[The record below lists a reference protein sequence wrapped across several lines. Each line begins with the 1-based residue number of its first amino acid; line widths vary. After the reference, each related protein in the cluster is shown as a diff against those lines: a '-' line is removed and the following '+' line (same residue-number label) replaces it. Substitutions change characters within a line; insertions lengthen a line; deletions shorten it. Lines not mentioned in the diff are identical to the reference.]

1 MERAQF
7 RITLFAVM
15 VSLAL
20 GIVLGRVAFLV
31 WEGRGWRENE
41 SLQTVRGP
49 ILDRRG
55 ITLALTEEA
64 STIGIAPEE
73 VVDPEFT
80 AAQVARFIDM
90 EEAEIL
96 RRFYLYRD
104 RKYFLLERQV
114 DNFAAERLMELQIPG
129 IHRDFEYR
137 RVYPSADLAANL
149 LGFVGQDASSALEGI
164 ERDYNDVLLE
174 SYGEP
179 RGPSLYLTIDSLI
192 QFRLEEALKEGFEK
206 SDAKRAVGL
215 FMHIP
220 TGEILAMA
228 NLPDFDPNRYNRYS
242 ASERGNWAIRLNYE
256 PGSTVKVLMTAILLS
271 SKTYTPGKR
280 YVCNGKYDFETGSV
294 RCLRGGHTH
303 AHGSLTLEEI
313 IKESCNVGMIK
324 AMQSV
329 PREELYRKMKALGL
343 GDRTG
348 ILPEGSGET
357 EGYLPAPENW
367 VKSTRFYYPI
377 GQGFSVTPIQL
388 LRAAS
393 VIGNDGSLVHP
404 RIVKRIVT
412 EDGRSVEESKTAVD
426 VTPFQPEQLARVR
439 HMMRL
444 VVKAGTGRAANL
456 SEIQIIGKT
465 GTGQKSSASGY
476 TDRYAVS
483 FLGMF
488 PAENPEYIGLI
499 LYDDVSGQWAGGSL
513 AAPVFKKFVE
523 SILPIIR
530 APRQTYR
537 AHRFETTP
545 GHPSSVAEDRLADFR
560 GMSAI
565 QALELIGKE
574 YKTPVQ
580 FSGSGTVF
588 KQEPPP
594 GTPMERVNKIILYLD
609 SQSL

>member
-1 MERAQF
+1 MERARF
-7 RITLFAVM
+7 RITLFAVFI
-15 VSLAL
+15 SLGL

-31 WEGRGWRENE
+31 WEGRGWREGSSIE
-41 SLQTVRGP
+41 TVRGP

-80 AAQVARFIDM
+80 ASQVSRYIDM

-96 RRFYLYRD
+96 RRFYLYRE
-104 RKYFLLERQV
+104 RKYFLLKRQV

-129 IHRDFEYR
+129 VHRDFEYR
-137 RVYPSADLAANL
+137 RVYPSAELASNL
-149 LGFVGQDASSALEGI
+149 LGFVGQDASKALEGI
-164 ERDYNDVLLE
+164 ERDYNEVLLE

-192 QFRLEEALKEGFEK
+192 QFRMEEALKEGFEK
-206 SDAKRAVGL
+206 SDAKKAVGL

-228 NLPDFDPNRYNRYS
+228 NLPNFDPNRYSRYP
-242 ASERGNWAIRLNYE
+242 ATDRGNWAIRLNYE
-256 PGSTVKVLMTAILLS
+256 PGSTVKVLMASILLS
-271 SKTYTPGKR
+271 SSHYQPGKR
-280 YVCNGKYDFETGSV
+280 YVCKGKYDFETGSV
-294 RCLRGGHTH
+294 RCLRGGHTY
-303 AHGSLTLEEI
+303 AHGALTLEEI
-313 IKESCNVGMIK
+313 IRESCNVGMIK
-324 AMQSV
+324 AMEAV

-343 GDRTG
+343 GERTG

-357 EGYLPAPENW
+357 EGYLPPPENW

-404 RIVKRIVT
+404 RIVRKIVT
-412 EDGRSVEESKTAVD
+412 EDGRAVEESKTAVD
-426 VTPFQPEQLARVR
+426 VTPFQPAQLAHIRE
-439 HMMRL
+439 MMRM
-444 VVKAGTGRAANL
+444 VVKSGTGRAADMD
-456 SEIQIIGKT
+456 EIRIIGKT

-476 TDRYAVS
+476 SDRYAVS

-488 PAENPEYIGLI
+488 PEDNPEYVGLI
-499 LYDDVSGQWAGGSL
+499 LFDDVSGRWAGGSL
-513 AAPVFKKFVE
+513 AAPVFKKFVT
-523 SILPIIR
+523 SILPIIK
-530 APRQTYR
+530 APRKTYR
-537 AHRFETTP
+537 AHRFKTESRHPGSAPAET
-545 GHPSSVAEDRLADFR
+545 LADFK

-574 YKTPVQ
+574 YQKPVQ
-580 FSGSGTVF
+580 FSGSGAVF

-594 GTPMERVNKIILYLD
+594 GTPLNRVNRIILYLD
-609 SQSL
+609 SRSL

>member
-1 MERAQF
+1 MEKARF
-7 RITLFAVM
+7 RITMVAV
-15 VSLAL
+15 VISLGL
-20 GIVLGRVAFLV
+20 GVVLGRVAFLV
-31 WEGRGWRENE
+31 WEGRAWRQSSDIE
-41 SLQTVRGP
+41 TVRGP

-80 AAQVARFIDM
+80 AAQISRFIDM
-90 EEAEIL
+90 DETEIL

-104 RKYFLLERQV
+104 RKYFLIKRQV

-129 IHRDFEYR
+129 VHRDFEYR
-137 RVYPSADLAANL
+137 RVYPSADLASNL
-149 LGFVGQDASSALEGI
+149 LGFVGQDSSRALEGI
-164 ERDYNDVLLE
+164 ERDYNEVLLE

-192 QFRLEEALKEGFEK
+192 QYRLEEALQEGFEK
-206 SDAKRAVGL
+206 SEAKRAVGL

-228 NLPDFDPNRYNRYS
+228 NLPDFDPNRYNRFS

-256 PGSTVKVLMTAILLS
+256 PGSTVKILMAAILLS
-271 SKTYTPGKR
+271 SNHYTPGKR
-280 YVCNGKYDFETGSV
+280 YTCNGKYDFESGSV
-294 RCLRGGHTH
+294 RCLRGGKTH

-313 IKESCNVGMIK
+313 IRESCNVGMIK
-324 AMQSV
+324 AMESV
-329 PREELYRKMKALGL
+329 PREELYRKMTALGL
-343 GDRTG
+343 GQRTG

-357 EGYLPAPENW
+357 EGYLPPPENW

-393 VIGNDGSLVHP
+393 VIGSDGSLVHP
-404 RIVKRIVT
+404 RIVQRIVT
-412 EDGRSVEESKTAVD
+412 EDGRSVEQSKTVVD
-426 VTPFQPEQLARVR
+426 VTPLQPEQLARIR
-439 HMMRL
+439 DMMRM
-444 VVKAGTGRAANL
+444 VVRSGTGRAANL
-456 SEIQIIGKT
+456 KEINIIGKT

-483 FLGMF
+483 FIGMF

-513 AAPVFKKFVE
+513 AAPVFRKFTE

-530 APRQTYR
+530 APRKVYQ
-537 AHRFETTP
+537 AHRFETKHRHP
-545 GHPSSVAEDRLADFR
+545 GPVPEGRLPDFR

-565 QALELIGKE
+565 QALEIIGKE
-574 YKTPVQ
+574 YRKPVQ
-580 FSGSGTVF
+580 FSGSGTIF
-588 KQEPPP
+588 KQEPEP
-594 GTPMERVNKIILYLD
+594 GTPVERINRIILYLD
-609 SQSL
+609 SRSL

>member
-7 RITLFAVM
+7 RITLFAVFI
-15 VSLAL
+15 SLCL
-20 GIVLGRVAFLV
+20 GIALGRVAFLV
-31 WEGRGWRENE
+31 WDGRGWRESA
-41 SLQTVRGP
+41 SLETVRGP

-80 AAQVARFIDM
+80 AAQVSRFIDM

-104 RKYFLLERQV
+104 RKYFLLKRQV

-129 IHRDFEYR
+129 VHRDFEYR
-137 RVYPSADLAANL
+137 RVYPSGDLAANL
-149 LGFVGQDASSALEGI
+149 LGFVGQDASNALEGI
-164 ERDYNDVLLE
+164 ERDYNEVLLE

-192 QFRLEEALKEGFEK
+192 QFRLEQALQEGFERSK
-206 SDAKRAVGL
+206 AKRAVGL

-228 NLPDFDPNRYNRYS
+228 NLPNFDPNRYNRYS
-242 ASERGNWAIRLNYE
+242 ARERGNWAIRLNYE

-271 SKTYTPGKR
+271 SPNYAPGKR
-280 YVCNGKYDFETGSV
+280 YQCTGKYDFDSGSV
-294 RCLRGGHTH
+294 RCLRHGRTF
-303 AHGSLTLEEI
+303 AHGYLTLEEI
-313 IKESCNVGMIK
+313 IRESCNVGMIK
-324 AMQSV
+324 AMENV
-329 PREELYRKMKALGL
+329 PKEELYRKMKALGL

-367 VKSTRFYYPI
+367 VKSTRYYYPI

-404 RIVKRIVT
+404 RIVRRIVT
-412 EDGRSVEESKTAVD
+412 EDGRAVEESKTAVD
-426 VTPFQPEQLARVR
+426 VTPFQPGQLEKVR
-439 HMMRL
+439 NMMRM
-444 VVKAGTGRAANL
+444 VVESGTGRAAGL
-456 SEIQIIGKT
+456 DAIDIIGKT

-483 FLGMF
+483 FIGMF
-488 PAENPEYIGLI
+488 PGKNPEYVGLI
-499 LYDDVSGQWAGGSL
+499 LYDDVSGEWAGGSL
-513 AAPVFKKFVE
+513 AAPVFRKFVD
-523 SILPIIR
+523 SILPIIK
-530 APRQTYR
+530 APRKTYH
-537 AHRFETTP
+537 AHRFETKP
-545 GHPSSVAEDRLADFR
+545 RHPSERRTDKLPDFR

-565 QALELIGKE
+565 QALELIGKDL
-574 YKTPVQ
+574 KKPVQ
-580 FSGSGTVF
+580 FSGSGTIF

-594 GTPMERVNKIILYLD
+594 GTPVERVNRIILYLD
-609 SQSL
+609 SRSL